1 VGVTKTSWLSENAD
15 EVAALSLVF
24 AGIYLVVTNNYQQGA
39 SLITLGTGYLFG
51 KNQPKTKTPQGGL
64 PYGQ

>member
-1 VGVTKTSWLSENAD
+1 MSWLSENAD

-24 AGIYLVVTNNYQQGA
+24 SGIYLVLIGDSQNGY

-51 KNQPKTKTPQGGL
+51 KSVPRQTQQGGGI
-64 PYGQ
+64 PRKYTMEVM